1 MTKTDPN
8 EAPLDGTRG
17 KKKTP
22 SARQILDAQMFAV
35 INHEAKYLNYNPRPE
50 KHGEEDVPAADLKF
64 ELIGPHS
71 MIECF
76 GEGLREFLFREPGVG
91 EDAQTTLDLGGDKRT
106 KVRYRECPTVP
117 WDAEFPGYTVIV
129 STGLD
134 TGESL
139 TFKGAKLKSFKFQAM
154 DGGAVKVTLSA
165 AVYPDEA
172 QSGKLFVWQKKT
184 LVLTLQRPK
193 AASELNKLN

>member
-1 MTKTDPN
+1 MKTDPN
-8 EAPLDGTRG
+8 EKPLDGTTG
-17 KKKTP
+17 KSRKASTD
-22 SARQILDAQMFAV
+22 RQILDAQMFTVTAY
-35 INHEAKYLNYNPRPE
+35 EAKYLNYNPRPE
-50 KHGEEDVPAADLKF
+50 KHGDEDVPAADLKF

-76 GEGLREFLFREPGVG
+76 GEGLRDFLFREPGVG

-106 KVRYRECPTVP
+106 KVKYRECSTLP
-117 WDAEFPGYTVIV
+117 WDAEFPGYTVTV

-139 TFKGAKLKSFKFQAM
+139 VFNGAKLKAFKFQAM
-154 DGGAVKVTLSA
+154 DGGAVKITLSA

-184 LVLTLQRPK
+184 LVLTLERPK
-193 AASELNKLN
+193 AASEQAALH